1 MLVFL
6 SFWGFELQ
14 LRSLK
19 PSYVCVLIARFD
31 VALQNASFGS
41 IHQGLLG
48 FGLAVVTGE
57 SGCMVSTALWF
68 FEA

>member
-1 MLVFL
+1 MFL
-6 SFWGFELQ
+6 SFGGFELQ
-14 LRSLK
+14 LRSLN
-19 PSYVCVLIARFD
+19 PSHVCVLIAGFD

-48 FGLAVVTGE
+48 FGLAAVTGE
-57 SGCMVSTALWF
+57 SGCLVSTALRF